1 MSLWERALGLLFRLA
16 EGLAA
21 LAGLLVLGVILAQ
34 VVGRFWGVVVPS
46 ALEVAGFATAGLI
59 FLGLAPTLRA
69 GGHVRMGLLLGR
81 LPPGIRQW
89 AEALALALGLGVTLY
104 AAWQVWAQVGESY
117 RYGDLAPGLLPLPLW
132 LPQSLLG
139 LGLSFFALALLEA
152 LLGVLRRVGDG

>member
-1 MSLWERALGLLFRLA
+1 MSLWERVLDRLFRLA
-16 EGLAA
+16 ESLAA
-21 LAGLLVLGVILAQ
+21 LAGLFVLGVILAQ
-34 VVGRFWGVVVPS
+34 VGGRFWGVVVPS
-46 ALEVAGFATAGLI
+46 ALEVAGFATGGLI

-69 GGHVRMGLLLGR
+69 GGHVRVGLLLGH
-81 LPPGIRQW
+81 LPPGIRRW

-104 AAWQVWAQVGESY
+104 AAWQVWGQVGESY